1 MKMRDARTLPS
12 VAQEDL
18 RRKVLRAI
26 VNGEKQVEVAQLFG
40 VTRQAVGKWVK
51 KYRKGGARALRAGKR
66 GRPSKSSLLPWQ
78 AAQIA
83 KAVVTGILNN

>member
-26 VNGEKQVEVAQLFG
+26 VKGEKQVEAAQLFG

-51 KYRKGGARALRAGKR
+51 KYREGGARLFEREREEGLLRVPFCP
-66 GRPSKSSLLPWQ
+66 GRRLRLRR
-78 AAQIA
+78 
-83 KAVVTGILNN
+83 L